1 MDDGRT
7 SAEQWLKDLPVTAEA
22 PGFKPEEMLACE
34 KCDRKNPPTRLKCF
48 YCGEQLKAGELQ
60 TELAAPVLRQMEPWE
75 KGFNIILTGS
85 AVMPSEKD
93 ILAAA
98 QLLRQEPQDIK
109 TVVGKGLPLPLVRT
123 DTLPEA
129 EIIKKRLSESGL
141 DSFIWPDEEAAAD
154 VPTRRLRGLEI
165 ADETIT
171 FLPFNQVNKGGE
183 AQTFRWS
190 ELALIVTGSIF
201 SKKISSTEKRIKN
214 EEKQVTESSETSQD
228 EPVID
233 IFSRED
239 NIGWRVLTAG
249 FDFSCLGAE
258 KSLLAVENIKHLVA
272 RIKERAPNI
281 TSDDGYLKV
290 RGTLGR
296 VWENEQKLASHKW
309 QRESMGKFHFD
320 KVGVMDNVAQFTRYS
335 RLQWRLL
342 KGR

>member
-1 MDDGRT
+1 MDDGRA

-34 KCDRKNPPTRLKCF
+34 KCARKNPPTQLKCF
-48 YCGEQLKAGELQ
+48 YCGEQLGSGDRPA
-60 TELAAPVLRQMEPWE
+60 ELAAPVLRSMEPWE

-85 AVMPSEKD
+85 AAIPSEKD

-98 QLLRQEPQDIK
+98 RLLRQDPQDIK
-109 TVVGKGLPLPLVRT
+109 TVVGKCLPLPLVRT

-129 EIIKKRLSESGL
+129 EMIKKRLSESGL
-141 DSFIWPDEEAAAD
+141 DSFIWPDQEAATD

-171 FLPFNQVNKGGE
+171 FLPFNKGE

-201 SKKISSTEKRIKN
+201 SKKISSTEKRTKN
-214 EEKQVTESSETSQD
+214 DEKQVTESSETSQD

-233 IFSRED
+233 IFSRDD

-272 RIKERAPNI
+272 LIKERSPNI
-281 TSDDGYLKV
+281 KSDDGYLKV

-320 KVGVMDNVAQFTRYS
+320 KVGVVDNVAQFTRYS